1 MKLRLT
7 RNENRCRGF
16 QPAPPARCQWS
27 VGTSCGSDARRP
39 PSAAHKQNTQ
49 RTEAQEISEMQ
60 KKKKELKMT
69 VFLYGLWCRRAAEV
83 WVSFLFLVYFSS

>member
-49 RTEAQEISEMQ
+49 RTEAQEISEMKQQ
-60 KKKKELKMT
+60 KKRANNDS
-69 VFLYGLWCRRAAEV
+69 VFIWA
-83 WVSFLFLVYFSS
+83 LV